1 MKLTVGQLTAQHIG
15 MHIRVGEHADGTGWS
30 QDGQLWAVTHKEEAT
45 WVSLDL
51 KGGEWWEHEN
61 PCHVETVEEW
71 AAAETF
77 GRQECPHCREQ
88 HPGQSCPLHD
98 AAQQLPLEEEE

>member
-15 MHIRVGEHADGTGWS
+15 MHIRVGEYADGTGWM
-30 QDGQLWAVTHKEEAT
+30 QDGQLWAVMQKEEAT

-51 KGGEWWEHEN
+51 KSGDWWKHEN

-88 HPGQSCPLHD
+88 HPGQSCPLRD
-98 AAQQLPLEEEE
+98 LAQPLLL

>member
-15 MHIRVGEHADGTGWS
+15 MHIRVGEHADGTGWR
-30 QDGQLWAVTHKEEAT
+30 QDGQLWAVTHKGEAT

-51 KGGEWWEHEN
+51 KGGEWWEHQN

-77 GRQECPHCREQ
+77 GRQECPHCCEQ
-88 HPGQSCPLHD
+88 HPGQTC
-98 AAQQLPLEEEE
+98 ALETGQPTLI